1 MSFSHVDLEQS
12 KRYGAFYDHFEAL
25 TRPLRFDI
33 HYRVRRLQEALGE
46 LGVRRLQ
53 QRVLDFGF
61 GGGELLLS
69 FPWSCEV
76 TGADVSRSAVQRG
89 TLNPAFQRYT
99 RATFAQIDE
108 RDPTTIPEGP
118 FNIIV
123 SSHTLEHV
131 IDDRRVLNELRTR
144 LAPQGTLALFVPIE
158 EPDYVSFHLRTYSL
172 QSITER
178 VLQAGFEVR
187 HVEGSM
193 FVNGH
198 IWKLLTIPSRRR
210 WPIVAP
216 LTDAIRTLSLA
227 TLPYPALRATDAL
240 LYKLGFGARQAL
252 VIATRTD

>member
-1 MSFSHVDLEQS
+1 MTFSHLDLQQS
-12 KRYGAFYDHFEAL
+12 QRYDAFYGSLEGL

-46 LGVRRLQ
+46 LGVRRVQ

-61 GGGELLLS
+61 GGGELLSS
-69 FPWSCEV
+69 FPSSCDV
-76 TGADVSRSAVQRG
+76 TGVDVSASAVRRAEG
-89 TLNPAFQRYT
+89 SPAFQRFVGA
-99 RATFAQIDE
+99 RFAQIDE
-108 RDPTTIPEGP
+108 RDPTTIPHGP
-118 FNIIV
+118 FDIIV

-131 IDDRRVLNELRTR
+131 IDDRRVLSELRAR
-144 LAPQGTLALFVPIE
+144 LAPHGTLALFVPIE

-172 QSITER
+172 QSIAER
-178 VLQAGFEVR
+178 VLQAGFDVR

-210 WPIVAP
+210 WPLVAP

-252 VIATRTD
+252 VIATRAG